1 VSLNKLHV
9 RNLCFMRVVVH
20 CHVLKSP
27 SLNPLLNE
35 FNPCEISVLTAESM
49 KMTGFGLVP
58 CIHLRLLYLDTYTR
72 IYIILL

>member
-35 FNPCEISVLTAESM
+35 FNPCEISGSHGGKYEGDRFWASALYSLQIVI
-49 KMTGFGLVP
+49 FGYV
-58 CIHLRLLYLDTYTR
+58 HAT
-72 IYIILL
+72 